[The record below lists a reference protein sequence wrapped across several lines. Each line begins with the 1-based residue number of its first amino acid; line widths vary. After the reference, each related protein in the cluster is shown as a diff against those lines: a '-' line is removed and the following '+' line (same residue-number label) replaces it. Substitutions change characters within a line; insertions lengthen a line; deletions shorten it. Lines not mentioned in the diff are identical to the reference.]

1 MHLRES
7 NTLFCL
13 LSCWDPCK
21 DPSRSPRRNL
31 SAPQMNIFLKNPQFC
46 SWGFLTYAVNYMNV
60 HLLSVYKKLKQMKH
74 WRILP
79 LEAFKI
85 LEIGDHALMFLE
97 LSKTADILG
106 RYWIWDIISDFFL
119 CSVLLN
125 NWSGWGLVLSGY
137 KMSPLS
143 SPGEIQSP

>member
-1 MHLRES
+1 MKA
-7 NTLFCL
+7 TLYFVC
-13 LSCWDPCK
+13 SVAGTPV
-21 DPSRSPRRNL
+21 RI
-31 SAPQMNIFLKNPQFC
+31 PQGVPGEIWALHRWIFFLKNPQFC
-46 SWGFLTYAVNYMNV
+46 FWGFLTYAVNYMNV

-125 NWSGWGLVLSGY
+125 NWSGWGLVLSGD